1 MTCEDKQATPAP
13 GDAIQAPGTPEDV
26 WAAWLGPASFPAL
39 DLSGLRRVLVVAAHP
54 DDEVLGLGGTMAR
67 LAAAG
72 AQLRLVSVTDGEAS
86 HPHSTTQVARNL
98 ARIRTAETRAALA
111 ALGASGAERVRLRLP
126 DTGVGRH
133 EAALTDQLADLAEGF
148 DAVAAPWSH
157 DVHADHEAAG
167 RAALAA
173 GLRTG
178 VPVLQYPVWT
188 WHWATPQDRRVPWHR
203 AARIPLTP
211 ESLAR
216 KRAALDCFNSQ
227 LHPLGPDPADA
238 AVLPPSETAHFL
250 RDYETV
256 LR

>member
-54 DDEVLGLGGTMAR
+54 DDEVLGLGGTIAR

-211 ESLAR
+211 ENLAR
-216 KRAALDCFNSQ
+216 KRAALDCFTSQ

>member
-1 MTCEDKQATPAP
+1 MTREDKQATPAP

-54 DDEVLGLGGTMAR
+54 DDEVLGLGGTIAR

-216 KRAALDCFNSQ
+216 KRAALDCFTSQ